1 MWNIK
6 WLKGCGE
13 NCVTLFCCRAFARCC
28 APRSPILLELM
39 SNVASVYVKYWVTGR
54 MRREWCYFILL
65 QSICEMLCS
74 LFTDTVVPDVQCGE
88 CLCEILSD
96 WKNAERMVLLYFV
109 VEHWRDIVLLVHRYC
124 YHRCPMWWVSMRN
137 LEWLEGC
144 GENGVTLLCCRA
156 LARYCV
162 PSSPILLELMFS
174 VLSVYVKSRV
184 TERMRREWCYFILL
198 QNICEMLCSFFTD
211 TVGTDVQ
218 CGECLC
224 KVMNKWEN

>member
-1 MWNIK
+1 MVLLYFAVEHWRDVVLLFLRYCWNGCQVWWVSMWNIK

-156 LARYCV
+156 LAKYCV
-162 PSSPILLELMFS
+162 PSLPILL
-174 VLSVYVKSRV
+174 
-184 TERMRREWCYFILL
+184 
-198 QNICEMLCSFFTD
+198 
-211 TVGTDVQ
+211 
-218 CGECLC
+218 
-224 KVMNKWEN
+224 